1 MIEKPRDKFSI
12 TLEATIW
19 NVLPVPGKPWV
30 VVEDRNDST
39 RQVSFA
45 AIDYENEKVVWRTNS
60 LTESW
65 WINLAGV
72 TTDQVHLKIFE
83 NTSNPDKTYWQVLAL
98 ESGLVIQEEPKVET
112 EHTNEVIH
120 PFQYLAGEEDFETIK
135 TFLKK
140 RLNVVPIL
148 GVEYV
153 EYSDFVFISY
163 YFGSPGAFNNTLAC
177 FKSTGELLW
186 QEEIGTNLKG
196 IGVNTFFLVANQL
209 FFVKNKTELVTFGI
223 V

>member
-1 MIEKPRDKFSI
+1 LIEKPRVRFS
-12 TLEATIW
+12 LKLDAPLW

-30 VVEDRNDST
+30 VVEERNDNT
-39 RQVSFA
+39 RQVSIA
-45 AIDYENEKVVWRTNS
+45 AINYENEKVVWKTS
-60 LTESW
+60 SPTEAW
-65 WINLAGV
+65 WINLVRV
-72 TTDQVHLKIFE
+72 TSEQVQLKIFE

-98 ESGLVIQEEPKVET
+98 KSGAVINVEPKLET
-112 EHTNEVIH
+112 EYTNEVIH
-120 PFQYLAGEEDFETIK
+120 PFQYLAGESDFETVKI
-135 TFLKK
+135 FLIE
-140 RLNVVPIL
+140 RMNALPVL

-153 EYSDFVFISY
+153 EHSEFVFISY
-163 YFGSPGAFNNTLAC
+163 YFGDQGKFNNVLAC
-177 FKSTGELLW
+177 FKSTGDLLW

>member
-1 MIEKPRDKFSI
+1 MIEKPRVRFSQK
-12 TLEATIW
+12 LDAPPW

-30 VVEDRNDST
+30 VVEERNDNT

-45 AIDYENEKVVWRTNS
+45 AIDYKNEKVIWRTS
-60 LTESW
+60 SPTESW
-65 WINLAGV
+65 WINLVRV
-72 TTDQVHLKIFE
+72 TTEQVQLKIFE
-83 NTSNPDKTYWQVLAL
+83 NTSNPDKTYWQVLEL
-98 ESGLVIQEEPKVET
+98 ESGTIIHEEPKIET
-112 EHTNEVIH
+112 EYTNEVIH
-120 PFQYLAGEEDFETIK
+120 PFQYLAGEADFETIK
-135 TFLKK
+135 IFLRE
-140 RLNVVPIL
+140 RLNVHPIV

-153 EYSDFVFISY
+153 EHSEFVFISY
-163 YFGSPGAFNNTLAC
+163 YFGDPGKFNNVLAC
-177 FKSTGELLW
+177 FKRSGDLLW